1 MTYVVPLDI
10 REAVAP
16 DGSTT
21 GTCAELTDD
30 QLQRTI
36 VRAQQLVDGITGV
49 VFGDANVPEL
59 VAGLV
64 LALAAYYATL
74 AYRKGL
80 PLSADHPIRL
90 QYDDA
95 QTTLRGI
102 KAGQIKFEPDAP
114 VTDSPPVSA
123 KPRVR
128 NPYPQQIA
136 QLFTLDDAGLTV
148 RTGGRHGPDIE
159 PSNWDGWH

>member
-1 MTYVVPLDI
+1 MTYVAPLDI
-10 REAVAP
+10 REAVSP
-16 DGSTT
+16 DGNVT
-21 GTCAELTDD
+21 GTCAELLDE
-30 QLQRTI
+30 QLERMI
-36 VRAQQLVDGITGV
+36 LRAQQLVDGTTGV

-59 VAGLV
+59 VKGLV
-64 LALAAYYATL
+64 LALAAYYGTL

-80 PLSADHPIRL
+80 PLDPNHPIRL

-114 VTDSPPVSA
+114 NTDSPPVAA

-128 NPYPQQIA
+128 NPGALQVA
-136 QLFTLDDAGLTV
+136 ELFTLDDAGLTI
-148 RTGGRHGPDIE
+148 RTGGCRGPLIE
-159 PSNWDGWH
+159 PDNWDGWH

>member
-10 REAVAP
+10 REAVSP
-16 DGSTT
+16 DGNVT
-21 GTCAELTDD
+21 GTCAELSDD
-30 QLQRTI
+30 QLQRNI
-36 VRAQQLVDGITGV
+36 VRAQELVDGITGV

-59 VAGLV
+59 VKGLV
-64 LALAAYYATL
+64 IALAAYYATL

-80 PLSADHPIRL
+80 PLDPNHPIRL

-102 KAGQIKFEPDAP
+102 KAGQINFEPGAP
-114 VTDSPPVSA
+114 NTDTPPVAA

-128 NPYPQQIA
+128 NPGALQVA
-136 QLFTLDDAGLTV
+136 QLFTLDDAGLVV
-148 RTGGRHGPDIE
+148 RTGSPRGPLIE
-159 PSNWDGWH
+159 PSDWDGWH

>member
-1 MTYVVPLDI
+1 MTYVAPLDI

-16 DGSTT
+16 DGSFT
-21 GTCAELTDD
+21 GTCAELSDD
-30 QLQRTI
+30 QLQRSI
-36 VRAQQLVDGITGV
+36 LRAQQLVDGITGV
-49 VFGDANVPEL
+49 VFGDENAPEL
-59 VAGLV
+59 IKGLV

-80 PLSADHPIRL
+80 PLDPNHPIRL
-90 QYDDA
+90 QYEDA

-102 KAGQIKFEPDAP
+102 KGGQIQFEPSAP
-114 VTDSPPVSA
+114 NTDSPPVSP

-128 NPYPQQIA
+128 NPGALQVA

-148 RTGGRHGPDIE
+148 RTGGRHGPEIE